1 VSSNRCLIV
10 GVLNCTPDSFSDG
23 GKLGSPKEAIELGVR
38 MAGEGADW
46 IDVGG
51 ESTRP
56 GANTVSGD
64 EERARVIPV
73 IEGLKARLRADVL
86 ISIDTYKSA
95 TAKAALA
102 AGARVVNDIS
112 DGLID
117 PKILKVAADAGAKI
131 VLGHLRGRPS
141 RMMDDISFDDVL
153 REVGDELGGQLAA
166 ARDAGCGE
174 VWADPG
180 IGFGKVLE
188 HNLALL
194 QGLPA
199 LRARLGVPMMV
210 GVSRKSFIGQ
220 LTGKPASERDF
231 GTAAAVTAAVFRG
244 ASAVRVHDVAAMR
257 DVVRVAEALAGGS
270 SSLDA

>member
-1 VSSNRCLIV
+1 MGRCLIV

-23 GKLGSPKEAIELGVR
+23 GKLSSAKEAIELGVR
-38 MAGEGADW
+38 MAAEGADW

-56 GANTVSGD
+56 GAKTVDGD

-73 IEGLKARLRADVL
+73 IQGLKARLRGDVL
-86 ISIDTYKSA
+86 ISIDTYKA
-95 TAKAALA
+95 ETARAALA

-112 DGLID
+112 GALLE
-117 PKILKVAADAGAKI
+117 PPILKVAAAAGAK
-131 VLGHLRGRPS
+131 VVVGHLRGRPS
-141 RMMDDISFDDVL
+141 TMMEDVSFEDVV
-153 REVGDELGGQLAA
+153 REVGDELGTQLAA

-199 LRARLGVPMMV
+199 LRARLGVPIMV

-220 LTGKPASERDF
+220 LTGKPAGERIF
-231 GTAAAVTAAVFRG
+231 GTAAAVTAAVFLG
-244 ASAVRVHDVAAMR
+244 ASAVRVHDVGAMR
-257 DVVRVAEALAGGS
+257 DVVRVAEALAS
-270 SSLDA
+270 AEP

>member
-1 VSSNRCLIV
+1 MGRCLIV

-23 GKLGSPKEAIELGVR
+23 GKLRSPKDAIELGVR
-38 MAGEGADW
+38 MASEGADW

-56 GANTVSGD
+56 GANTVSGE

-86 ISIDTYKSA
+86 ISIDTYKA
-95 TAKAALA
+95 ETARAALA

-112 DGLID
+112 GALLD
-117 PKILKVAADAGAKI
+117 PPILKVAAAAGAKV

-141 RMMDDISFDDVL
+141 TMMEDVSFEDVV
-153 REVGDELGGQLAA
+153 REVGDELGTQLAA

-174 VWADPG
+174 LWADPG

-194 QGLPA
+194 QGLPG
-199 LRARLGVPMMV
+199 LRARLGVPLMV

-220 LTGKPASERDF
+220 LTGKPAGERIY
-231 GTAAAVTAAVFRG
+231 GTAAAVTAAVFLG
-244 ASAVRVHDVAAMR
+244 AAAVRVHDVGAMR
-257 DVVRVAEALAGGS
+257 DVVRVAEALAS
-270 SSLDA
+270 NDS